1 MQQARQLYQTVGNQA
16 RIGARLTDIATI
28 YKEQQQYSQALDYYQ
43 QALTIFRALNE
54 RSVQANT
61 QSNIANIY
69 EKQKQYPQALNH
81 YQQAL
86 TIFRTLGNQS
96 AQANALLNIGNIYNQ
111 QKQYPQALNNYQ
123 QALTLFR
130 SIQDHTG
137 EAATLGIM
145 GYAYLDQNQ
154 YAQARAA
161 FQQQLE
167 LARQANNRT
176 DEVYALSGI
185 RATYTIH
192 AQQLFQS
199 GAYAEVIAEAQQ
211 AVQPSQQALALVDTA
226 KLPPELVK
234 IVILNLESTYVFQG
248 NAFNHQREY
257 PQAIAAFRQSL
268 TLLQE
273 NRSRLPEHDWLQ
285 AQSNILSV
293 LASAYNDNG
302 QYTEALSTYQ
312 QAVQVAAQ
320 LNDTADQ
327 IQQLQFVA
335 TAYRQLGNFDKAL
348 EASQQA
354 VAIAREKLP
363 DDKRVVIGALIS
375 LAQAYDAFGRYTDSL
390 ATYQQALTIAKTT
403 ENINIQSAL
412 LNNIGNV
419 YLNQGQ
425 YLQALQYLQQVRSM
439 AACSIERLKT
449 NMAEAFPKFC
459 QFLLTQDASTQRQC
473 LESAETRTATTLNN
487 LGQVYGDLGRY
498 ADALAAYQ
506 QVLAIAQ
513 QYKLLKQQMFTLNNI
528 GTLYEVKGEYAKA
541 LEALRQ
547 ALQIA
552 VNTKSRPRQAGALDN
567 IANVYND
574 QGQYPKALDYY
585 QQSLALAREIH
596 APNIEATAL
605 NNIGQLYLN
614 LGNYTEALT
623 FLQQSS
629 ELSQKLGVSN
639 SVDLS
644 NIANVYIAQGR
655 NAQALE
661 KLQQALNLAQT
672 SGDREQESFVLRSMV
687 AVYESQANYAKALEV
702 QQQVLKIQQ
711 EIGARPL
718 EIGSLI
724 QLGRLYHD
732 LGDYNK
738 ALEFHQQALNL
749 SREIGSRLNEM
760 IAIANMGRAYLYQK
774 QYNKALASYQQ
785 NLSIA
790 REMGDV
796 SSESNYLFSIGR
808 VYEKQ
813 GQSEP
818 AIANNQQALTIVRQ
832 IGARSLEGLVLNS
845 VGAAYANQ
853 GKFPEALTTLQ
864 QALAIHRQIQ
874 APEAEAEAL
883 ARIGKVL
890 AQTNQP
896 ELAIIWYKQSVNTYE
911 AIRGNL
917 RGLPQKQQQSYGE
930 TIADTYRQLAKLLL
944 QQDRVMEAQEVLDL
958 LKLQELEDYLRNV
971 RGNAK
976 TQQGLEFWQAE
987 QQVLN
992 LYDQWIK
999 QNSNANFEAFV
1010 KSPDVTALVQQ
1021 LQRTARGQ
1029 NLNPEQ
1035 LARLQDN
1042 LQSIDH
1048 AALLYPLILDDRLE
1062 LVLVTPNSLVR
1073 QTVKV
1078 DRVQLNQAIA
1088 NFRSDLTDPSS
1099 NPLPDAQQLYQ
1110 WLLQPLE
1117 ADLKQAQIQTILYAA
1132 DGQLRYIP
1140 LAALHDG
1147 KQWLIQRFTLDHI
1160 TAASLTNFNRQES
1173 RPLQVLAAAY
1183 SNPQLS
1189 YQFPIGKEQFN
1200 FTGLKFAGVEVET
1213 IAKEVPNTT
1222 TFFNKNFS
1230 RANIEPR
1237 LDQYSIVHLATH
1249 SEFVSGSPYQSFILF
1264 GSGERVTLAD
1274 IDRWKL
1280 PHVDLVVL
1288 SACRTAT
1295 SGKLGNGEEILG
1307 FGYQIQRTGAEA
1319 AIASLWS
1326 VSDGGTQALMDA
1338 FYAGLHTGKISKAEA
1353 LRQAQIALITG
1364 NYKALGEQR
1373 GLGVEQRVEDS
1384 LPSVVSVSEAAQN
1397 ALRLSHPY
1405 YWAPFILIG
1414 NGL

>member
-1 MQQARQLYQTVGNQA
+1 
-16 RIGARLTDIATI
+16 
-28 YKEQQQYSQALDYYQ
+28 
-43 QALTIFRALNE
+43 
-54 RSVQANT
+54 
-61 QSNIANIY
+61 
-69 EKQKQYPQALNH
+69 
-81 YQQAL
+81 
-86 TIFRTLGNQS
+86 
-96 AQANALLNIGNIYNQ
+96 
-111 QKQYPQALNNYQ
+111 
-123 QALTLFR
+123 
-130 SIQDHTG
+130 
-137 EAATLGIM
+137 
-145 GYAYLDQNQ
+145 
-154 YAQARAA
+154 
-161 FQQQLE
+161 
-167 LARQANNRT
+167 
-176 DEVYALSGI
+176 
-185 RATYTIH
+185 
-192 AQQLFQS
+192 
-199 GAYAEVIAEAQQ
+199 
-211 AVQPSQQALALVDTA
+211 
-226 KLPPELVK
+226 
-234 IVILNLESTYVFQG
+234 
-248 NAFNHQREY
+248 
-257 PQAIAAFRQSL
+257 
-268 TLLQE
+268 
-273 NRSRLPEHDWLQ
+273 
-285 AQSNILSV
+285 
-293 LASAYNDNG
+293 
-302 QYTEALSTYQ
+302 
-312 QAVQVAAQ
+312 
-320 LNDTADQ
+320 
-327 IQQLQFVA
+327 
-335 TAYRQLGNFDKAL
+335 
-348 EASQQA
+348 
-354 VAIAREKLP
+354 
-363 DDKRVVIGALIS
+363 
-375 LAQAYDAFGRYTDSL
+375 
-390 ATYQQALTIAKTT
+390 
-403 ENINIQSAL
+403 
-412 LNNIGNV
+412 
-419 YLNQGQ
+419 
-425 YLQALQYLQQVRSM
+425 
-439 AACSIERLKT
+439 
-449 NMAEAFPKFC
+449 
-459 QFLLTQDASTQRQC
+459 
-473 LESAETRTATTLNN
+473 
-487 LGQVYGDLGRY
+487 
-498 ADALAAYQ
+498 
-506 QVLAIAQ
+506 
-513 QYKLLKQQMFTLNNI
+513 
-528 GTLYEVKGEYAKA
+528 KA
-541 LEALRQ
+541 LEALQQ

-552 VNTKSRPRQAGALDN
+552 VNTKSRPRQAGALNN
-567 IANVYND
+567 IAQVYNA

-585 QQSLALAREIH
+585 QQSLALAKEIH
-596 APNIEATAL
+596 APDLEATAL
-605 NNIGQLYLN
+605 NNIGQLYAD

-644 NIANVYIAQGR
+644 NIANVYFAQGR

-672 SGDREQESFVLRSMV
+672 SGDRAQESLVLRNMV

-702 QQQVLKIQQ
+702 QQQALKIQQ

-760 IAIANMGRAYLYQK
+760 FAIGNMGRAYLYQK
-774 QYNKALASYQQ
+774 QYNKALESYQQ
-785 NLSIA
+785 SLNIA
-790 REMGDV
+790 RESGDV
-796 SSESNYLFSIGR
+796 RSESNYLFSIGR

-813 GQSEP
+813 GQSEQ
-818 AIANNQQALTIVRQ
+818 AIANNQQALNIARQ
-832 IGARSLEGLVLNS
+832 IGARSLEGLILNS

-853 GKFPEALTTLQ
+853 GKSSEALTTLQ
-864 QALAIHRQIQ
+864 QALAIHRQVQ

-883 ARIGKVL
+883 AKIGKVL

-930 TIADTYRQLAKLLL
+930 TIADTYRELAKLLL
-944 QQDRVMEAQEVLDL
+944 QQDRVLEAQEVLDL

-971 RGNAK
+971 RGNAL

-987 QQVLN
+987 QQILN

-999 QNSNANFEAFV
+999 QNFNSNANFEAFV

-1073 QTVKV
+1073 KTVKV

-1110 WLLQPLE
+1110 WLIQPLE
-1117 ADLKQAQIQTILYAA
+1117 ADLQQAQIHTLLYAA

-1147 KQWLIQRFTLDHI
+1147 KQWLIQRFTVDNI
-1160 TAASLTNFNRQES
+1160 TAASLTNFNRQDN

-1183 SNPQLS
+1183 SNPKLS
-1189 YQFPIGKEQFN
+1189 YQVPIGKEKLDFN
-1200 FTGLKFAGVEVET
+1200 GLKFAGIEVET

-1237 LDQYSIVHLATH
+1237 LDQYSIVHFATH
-1249 SEFVSGSPYQSFILF
+1249 AEFVSGAPNQSFILF

-1288 SACRTAT
+1288 SACQTAA

-1338 FYAGLHTGKISKAEA
+1338 FYTGLQTGKTSKAEA

-1364 NYKALGEQR
+1364 NYKALGDRR
-1373 GLGVEQRVEDS
+1373 GLRVEQRINTN
-1384 LPSVVSVSEAAQN
+1384 VSSQVSN
-1397 ALRLSHPY
+1397 RLSHPY